1 MKCQSETILKQK
13 AVEGGG
19 FAISFSDIKLITN
32 HDACQKQTCDCRLC
46 LREVEGDLEL
56 GRGIPKSRQIRRLLK
71 TKESHNPLYFPS
83 GFIFRLNQLLKKDIN
98 FRKCRKKSFYDRVA
112 KGLVHVDSQT
122 VTIQ

>member
-1 MKCQSETILKQK
+1 MVDSRSRSKKSVDDNQLTAKQIISLLPITMLAK
-13 AVEGGG
+13 SRLVIVAYAFVKLR
-19 FAISFSDIKLITN
+19 AIF
-32 HDACQKQTCDCRLC
+32 
-46 LREVEGDLEL
+46 EL
-56 GRGIPKSRQIRRLLK
+56 GCGIPKSCQIRRLLK
-71 TKESHNPLYFPS
+71 TKESHNPLYFPG